1 MAVAISKLFL
11 NFWGY
16 LVINQDKLAG
26 KTPLFEHRAPSLDLM
41 DESQLRELRGRID
54 ALLPQDNLSDMDMAV
69 ELVTQLNKVKKLQ
82 DDVLDDDETPAN
94 QRAQVAGQV
103 ASVMQQLIKL
113 QGEFYTPDRFRK
125 IENMMILYMKKLPLA
140 DARAF
145 IDEYERLGEE
155 E

>member
-1 MAVAISKLFL
+1 
-11 NFWGY
+11 
-16 LVINQDKLAG
+16 
-26 KTPLFEHRAPSLDLM
+26 
-41 DESQLRELRGRID
+41 
-54 ALLPQDNLSDMDMAV
+54 MDMAV